1 MPHTVASTYA
11 TQRAPLAAQISSIL
25 ADSTPTPVDFRV
37 MAAVVPNYDNLSG
50 GSHIAEVYKSLPD
63 NAFDTVISIAPN
75 SGEPFKRITVC
86 SLDSYNSPLGDVPV
100 DDGVRNELCD
110 EDDDIYLDD
119 RGHYTHT
126 GVDVQ
131 LPFLQR
137 VLGEFSI
144 VPLVMGVESPEFC
157 KELGHA
163 VGEIM
168 TNKRTLVVACAE
180 VEAATEKGLELFRK
194 HLTNLDV
201 TSMMVLLNQEQEIR
215 VKGKGPILVAMI
227 ASAHRRANA
236 VSFSGLTAPTDSQ
249 PGFAGALIGRF

>member
-1 MPHTVASTYA
+1 MPHPGAYSYA
-11 TQRAPLAAQISSIL
+11 TQRAPLEAQISSIL
-25 ADSTPTPVDFRV
+25 ADSTAAPVDFRA
-37 MAAVVPNYDNLSG
+37 MAAIVPNYDDLSG
-50 GSHIAEVYKSLPD
+50 GSHIAQVYKSLP
-63 NAFDTVISIAPN
+63 NKEYDTVISIAPN
-75 SGEPFKRITVC
+75 SGEPFKRIAVC
-86 SLDSYNSPLGDVPV
+86 SLDTYNSPLGDVAV

-110 EDDDIYLDD
+110 EDDDIYMDD
-119 RGHYTHT
+119 RGHYTHS

-157 KELGHA
+157 RELGHA

-180 VEAATEKGLELFRK
+180 IMTATEAGLKLFK
-194 HLTNLDV
+194 QHLTNLDV

-215 VKGKGPILVAMI
+215 VMGKGPILVAMI
-227 ASAHRRANA
+227 ASAHRRANV
-236 VSFSGLTAPTDSQ
+236 VSFSGLTAPTESQ
-249 PGFAGALIGRF
+249 PGFAGALIGRY